1 MLAGWELGA
10 NLVEIDVRRTR
21 DGLGVILHDA
31 TAERL
36 WERDLAVADTSLA
49 DLEALGIPSYERIVA
64 LAAAAGRGLMVDMP
78 DPTAAELA
86 ADMVAKYDG
95 LGDSLF
101 AGEVDGLLT
110 VRRKFPR
117 ARIALSWSWAIPPT
131 DELMAELRPEFFN
144 PWWPLVDDGL
154 IESMR
159 ARGCGVCTW
168 TVDAPSNIARLMDL
182 GVGAIISNRPGIAV
196 SIRKALA

>member
-1 MLAGWELGA
+1 MLAGWEQGA
-10 NLVEIDVRRTR
+10 DLVEIDVRRTR
-21 DGLGVILHDA
+21 DGLGVVLHDA

-36 WERDLAVADTSLA
+36 WERDIGVADASLA
-49 DLEALGIPSYERIVA
+49 DLEAIGIPAYERIVA
-64 LAAAAGRGLMVDMP
+64 LAAATGRGLMVDMP
-78 DPTAAELA
+78 DPSAAELA

-95 LGDSLF
+95 FAGSLF

-110 VRRKFPR
+110 VRRKFPQ

-131 DELMAELRPEFFN
+131 DDLMAELRPEFFN
-144 PWWPLVDDGL
+144 PWWPLVDETL

-159 ARGCGVCTW
+159 AKNCGVCTW
-168 TVDAPSNIARLMDL
+168 TVDAPSNIARLRDM

-196 SIRKALA
+196 SIRKAAA